1 MKSVPCRVGAFGG
14 STAARSD
21 LQGLDTQGR
30 PKVGGRGEKERW
42 REGVCVWGGSFSP
55 LASSSRGELEVAKR

>member
-1 MKSVPCRVGAFGG
+1 MRTNSVPCRVGAFGG

-21 LQGLDTQGR
+21 LQGLDSHGR
-30 PKVGGRGEKERW
+30 PKVGGRGEKRGGG
-42 REGVCVWGGSFSP
+42 REGGGSFSP